1 MLKRC
6 SRGGVSIWA
15 WGKRLR
21 AMMCRGSVLSGRS
34 LPRNLDLSTCALALH
49 SWRTLVGPRADRP
62 TAKTRSRPLAP
73 RPPQEILPETQAG
86 FTGNPEKFY
95 RKFCFFKCLAQEAAR
110 GPRKD
115 LPENRNKFTVEKLS
129 QRTFPVASG
138 GRRSRFWAGVFG
150 RAFSTSAIA
159 PGCEGFKLRLQ
170 RGI

>member
-86 FTGNPEKFY
+86 FTGNPGRVY
-95 RKFCFFKCLAQEAAR
+95 RKPGKV
-110 GPRKD
+110 
-115 LPENRNKFTVEKLS
+115 LPEILFFQVS
-129 QRTFPVASG
+129 RTG
-138 GRRSRFWAGVFG
+138 GRPGPQERFTGKPKQIYRRKTFTANFSCCVR
-150 RAFSTSAIA
+150 RAPQQILGWCFRPGIFDFSDC
-159 PGCEGFKLRLQ
+159 PRL
-170 RGI
+170 

>member
-49 SWRTLVGPRADRP
+49 SRRTLVGPRPHRP

-73 RPPQEILPETQAG
+73 RPPQELLPETQAG
-86 FTGNPEKFY
+86 FTGNPGRVY
-95 RKFCFFKCLAQEAAR
+95 RKPGKVLPEILFFKCLAQETAR

-150 RAFSTSAIA
+150 RAFSN
-159 PGCEGFKLRLQ
+159 
-170 RGI
+170 